1 MLLNIIEIENPDYLI
16 MTFDLH
22 KSFRHKKDPTYK
34 AQRKPAPEDLVEQFP
49 KIYDMVEK
57 M

>member
-1 MLLNIIEIENPDYLI
+1 MLLNIIERENPEHLVV
-16 MTFDLH
+16 TFDLY

-34 AQRKPAPEDLVEQFP
+34 AQRKPAPEDLVEQMP